1 MMTWVF
7 IAAGLALGV
16 DWRRLTLL
24 SIALAA
30 PLLSALALGAF
41 WWRARPGLS
50 MRAATFCEAV
60 SGELRAGAS
69 VRSAVERAALSVDA
83 DELATACRSGAA
95 MSDVAGVARAEFAEI
110 GPELGAVLAGVD
122 GLGVSPA
129 ALFDE
134 IGGLALA
141 QVEVA
146 HEVSV
151 ATAPAR
157 ATGAVLLVLP
167 LLAVGWALTRGD
179 VATYLRQPAQRAA
192 VLTGAG
198 LVLAGLVASALILR
212 RAR

>member
-1 MMTWVF
+1 MTWVLV
-7 IAAGLALGV
+7 AAGLALGV
-16 DWRRLTLL
+16 DWRRLTVLF
-24 SIALAA
+24 IALAA
-30 PLLSALALGAF
+30 PLPSAIALGF
-41 WWRARPGLS
+41 LWWRARPGLS

-60 SGELRAGAS
+60 SSELRAGAS

-83 DELATACRSGAA
+83 DQVAVACRSGAE
-95 MSDVAGVARAEFAEI
+95 MSEVAAAARAEFVEI
-110 GPELGAVLAGVD
+110 GPELGAVLERVD

-134 IGGLALA
+134 VGGLALA

-167 LLAVGWALTRGD
+167 LLAVGWALTRGGL
-179 VATYLRQPAQRAA
+179 ATYLRQPAQRAA
-192 VLTGAG
+192 VSIGAG
-198 LVLAGLVASALILR
+198 LALVGLIAAALILR